1 MLIGHEIAHQMLRHH
16 VNLGT
21 HTRFVVQAV
30 FSFMKNDCCSSDLS
44 GKKHSG
50 NGLRTVRAI
59 DQIAPSAVFQLLGDF
74 CGLTFSHDLAVRTND
89 APICAQ

>member
-1 MLIGHEIAHQMLRHH
+1 MRRSALIYRARKDAFQFFEGVAMLIGHEIAHQMLRHH

-44 GKKHSG
+44 GKSIQEM
-50 NGLRTVRAI
+50 V
-59 DQIAPSAVFQLLGDF
+59 
-74 CGLTFSHDLAVRTND
+74 CGPFGQSIR
-89 APICAQ
+89 